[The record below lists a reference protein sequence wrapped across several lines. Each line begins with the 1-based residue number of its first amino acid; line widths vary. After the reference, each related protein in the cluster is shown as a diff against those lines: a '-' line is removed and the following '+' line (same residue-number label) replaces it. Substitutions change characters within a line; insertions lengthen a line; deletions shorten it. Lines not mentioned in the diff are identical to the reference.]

1 MSDAQDKSAVALL
14 GDLVRQV
21 STLVQKELNL
31 LRTEVSEKL
40 NQAGVAL
47 GLIVAGAILAI
58 TALNVLTA
66 ALVAG
71 LAALGIHG
79 GWAALTVGVV
89 IAVLAYL
96 LIRKGTSDLKASRLA
111 PERTLRSVRADA
123 AAVEETM
130 K

>member
-79 GWAALTVGVV
+79 GWAALIVGVV